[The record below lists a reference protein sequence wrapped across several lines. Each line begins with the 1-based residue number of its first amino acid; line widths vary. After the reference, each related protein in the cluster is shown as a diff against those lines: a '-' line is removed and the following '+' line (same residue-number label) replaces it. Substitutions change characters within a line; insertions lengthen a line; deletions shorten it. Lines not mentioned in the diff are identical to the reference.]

1 MRLTLITVIS
11 WMLSTAPLFL
21 SNSLACTVKVLRLM
35 CRKPED
41 ADQLM
46 EEMQDIKDR
55 VGDIDGA
62 VTFDSLD
69 EDVDDLMK
77 ELDQPE
83 EGDLLED
90 QSPALPSVPSK
101 KPSTTTPVK
110 SRSIPASTAEEELE
124 AELNDL

>member
-1 MRLTLITVIS
+1 
-11 WMLSTAPLFL
+11 
-21 SNSLACTVKVLRLM
+21 M

>member
-101 KPSTTTPVK
+101 KPMIPPTYVFPFIV
-110 SRSIPASTAEEELE
+110 SRL
-124 AELNDL
+124 